1 MAYYFKLPNYDDL
14 TPKQVKAVGEE
25 SSLALTGGPGTG
37 KSVVSVWRHI
47 SNYQENIR
55 KSILLTFTKSLRYFL
70 AQSVISKAQSE
81 DNALKKKNIE
91 NAGNHVALANSW
103 SGNYNYGEIIIDE
116 AQDLPEYE
124 LVKLINQ
131 NNNREIIHKQINTF
145 NPQLTNGQSVYQL
158 NGSNYNVI
166 RWDKGFIRYIKPFAP
181 IISYGADDK
190 QILYPERATNE
201 KRLAELFPVENKHT
215 LYRNFRNTYEI
226 LLFTQSVL
234 NYDIPQET
242 LDSLLADN
250 RHGLKP
256 KLKIVEDKSMQYAA
270 ILDIINEFN
279 DGVNNIAILVPFVS
293 NINDVKD
300 YLITKQFI
308 LAHNND
314 NSNKNKF
321 SKYDGEQQ
329 EHIYIENI
337 HITSFKSAKGL
348 EFDVV
353 IIPEFNSYKY
363 FIANYKIVEEKDY
376 YVAFTRAKRN
386 LFLISDRD
394 LDISR
399 ETLERENFSPVKNNN
414 KNIVTKIDSTDD
426 LPF

>member
-321 SKYDGEQQ
+321 SK
-329 EHIYIENI
+329 
-337 HITSFKSAKGL
+337 
-348 EFDVV
+348 
-353 IIPEFNSYKY
+353 
-363 FIANYKIVEEKDY
+363 
-376 YVAFTRAKRN
+376 
-386 LFLISDRD
+386 
-394 LDISR
+394 
-399 ETLERENFSPVKNNN
+399 
-414 KNIVTKIDSTDD
+414 
-426 LPF
+426 